1 MNFCKYVQYIFFRC
15 KRGWGSQIHRQR
27 KCVVFFKI
35 LVLWS
40 SLVALGLQIDHHIQ
54 LGDLLR
60 SKQYKVLYTGRSFSY
75 QELRPSKSAIG
86 QFSAKRISLT
96 IPSSVCMPTS
106 HWPVKSVQN
115 FSLARKKMAG
125 KCGNIWSVE
134 EERIGKS
141 VGLTANDRIPTSF
154 PPPLPP
160 TIGCLVGGGLFSCR

>member
-1 MNFCKYVQYIFFRC
+1 MHIAQLRRILANMYIFFDW
-15 KRGWGSQIHRQR
+15 KGGGGWSQIQLLR

-115 FSLARKKMAG
+115 FSLARKKWRENAG
-125 KCGNIWSVE
+125 ISGVWRRRELEN
-134 EERIGKS
+134 RLG
-141 VGLTANDRIPTSF
+141 
-154 PPPLPP
+154 
-160 TIGCLVGGGLFSCR
+160 